1 MRNKY
6 YASDYSIAMDGCP
19 MMNEHMGYNCNCGMQ
34 YMDDTGIDPSMMR
47 MPYPSLEWGGQCPA
61 MGMSYSPMEMQCPMM
76 AMFCPSMEVQCP
88 MLAMSYSPMEMH
100 CPMMGMPYPTMGA
113 QYPPMGMQQPMMGT
127 EYSPMGMQQPT
138 METEYSPMGMQQP
151 MMGTEYPPMGMQQ
164 PMMGTEYSPME
175 MQQPMMETEHTS
187 MEMPCPPVGMQQQP
201 IYSDVQMEKSN
212 PLYEE
217 LEGIE
222 ETNMLEDLPKLG
234 MGDIKMQEIDVS
246 EIED

>member
-6 YASDYSIAMDGCP
+6 YESDYSMAVDGCP
-19 MMNEHMGYNCNCGMQ
+19 MMDEHMGYNCNCGMQ
-34 YMDDTGIDPSMMR
+34 YMDDMGVDPSMMR
-47 MPYPSLEWGGQCPA
+47 MPYPPLEWGGQCPA

-76 AMFCPSMEVQCP
+76 AMFCPSMGVQCP
-88 MLAMSYSPMEMH
+88 MMGMSYSPMEMQ
-100 CPMMGMPYPTMGA
+100 CPMMGMPYQTMGA
-113 QYPPMGMQQPMMGT
+113 QYPPMGMQQPTMGTEYSPMEIQQPMMGTEYSPMGMQQPMMGT
-127 EYSPMGMQQPT
+127 EYSPMGMH
-138 METEYSPMGMQQP
+138 
-151 MMGTEYPPMGMQQ
+151 
-164 PMMGTEYSPME
+164 
-175 MQQPMMETEHTS
+175 QPMMETEHTS
-187 MEMPCPPVGMQQQP
+187 MEMPCPPIGMGTQQQP
-201 IYSDVQMEKSN
+201 IYPDVQMEKLN